1 MRLLMN
7 GRQGC
12 RFNASVD
19 ERGKRQRHGHC
30 ADERKNAGS
39 SVILLRDNLLL
50 FQHGDGLLSMLKTTR
65 GQKKREK
72 LRRSHKNET
81 AVGVDPAV
89 THSSFLLLYRHELT
103 PYSTLGPLLVVD
115 FHRLPRRTHSWSSH
129 RKPAQAAPCPAC
141 QSVALIRFRWQMP
154 WSR

>member
-1 MRLLMN
+1 MVDKAVASTRAWMN
-7 GRQGC
+7 VASGNDTATAQMKERTQVLRSFCCAIIFFFFSMAMGFSPFSSDHEGR
-12 RFNASVD
+12 V
-19 ERGKRQRHGHC
+19 
-30 ADERKNAGS
+30 
-39 SVILLRDNLLL
+39 
-50 FQHGDGLLSMLKTTR
+50 
-65 GQKKREK
+65 QKKREK
-72 LRRSHKNET
+72 LRRSHKKNET